1 MKNIYSVIMAVL
13 LIAVLTIHY
22 SCEKV
27 NVSDFAGKESSEPNL
42 VLNVV
47 TTGNKAMTRA
57 DGSKFWTHLNF
68 VVYQNGKKVKG
79 VNQVEGDDGYGQVK
93 LTLDE
98 GTYQVLVL
106 AHSSDGN
113 PTTTSAEKLQFTNAM
128 GFTDTFYYYGNITV
142 TNQQQ
147 THNITLN
154 RVTALLRFIINDDMP
169 TNVSNLKFYYTG
181 GSGALN
187 ATTGFGCVDSK
198 QTVIIDVDPKTLT
211 KPYTFDL
218 YTIPREATASL
229 NLTVTAYDETQTV
242 VQERTFKGVEVQTNK
257 ITEFAGDFFT
267 VNNNEGGE
275 NPDNE
280 GGGDT
285 SPSGQTTFR
294 ISVNTDWA
302 GTITKTY

>member
-1 MKNIYSVIMAVL
+1 MKNICSVFTAVL
-13 LIAVLTIHY
+13 LIAVLAMTT
-22 SCEKV
+22 SCEKM
-27 NVSDFAGKESSEPNL
+27 NVSDISGKDSGEPNL

-47 TTGNKAMTRA
+47 TTGNEAMTRA
-57 DGSKFWTHLNF
+57 DGSTFWTHLNF

-79 VNQVEGDDGYGQVK
+79 LNQVEGDDNYGK
-93 LTLDE
+93 AELTLEE

-128 GFTDTFYYYGNITV
+128 GFTDTFYYYGSISV
-142 TNQQQ
+142 TNEQK

-169 TNVSNLKFYYTG
+169 SNISNLKFYYTG

-198 QTVIIDVDPKTLT
+198 QTVIIVVEPSTMT

-218 YTIPREATASL
+218 YTIPREPTANL

-242 VQERTFKGVEVQTNK
+242 VLERTFKNVEVQTNK

-267 VNNNEGGE
+267 NTPIE
-275 NPDNE
+275 NDDPKEEDK
-280 GGGDT
+280 
-285 SPSGQTTFR
+285 TTGNDIFL
-294 ISVNTDWA
+294 ISANTDWA